1 MKKIINKPSDFVE
14 ESIEGLVKSHPEIYS
29 FAPDNKRVIAR
40 AEKASNKVG
49 IISGGGSGH
58 LPVFTGYVGKGLLD
72 SCAVG
77 SVFASP
83 SVDQIASA
91 IRNAN
96 NGNGVLCI
104 IGNYGGDVMN
114 FEMACEI
121 VSSEGIKTKT
131 VIVADDIASASNEEK
146 SKRRGIAGMIF
157 VFKVAGSIAETG
169 ASLEKTFNIASS
181 ANNNIRTL
189 GVALSPCILPEA
201 GKPTFEIKDDEI
213 EIGMGIHGEPGI
225 KREKLRSADQLSD
238 DLCKRIL
245 GDYKLNAEDQVSIMI
260 NSLGAT
266 PLEELYIVSKRVH
279 ENFSKLKIKITKS
292 FVGRYATSME
302 MAGMSITV
310 FKLDSELKKY
320 LLTPS
325 NCPFWY
331 N

>member
-40 AEKASNKVG
+40 AEKAPNKVG

-83 SVDQIASA
+83 SVDQVASA

-121 VSSEGIKTKT
+121 VTSEGIKTKT

-169 ASLEKTFNIASS
+169 ASLEKTFNTASS

-245 GDYKLNAEDQVSIMI
+245 EDYKLNAEDQVSIMI

-266 PLEELYIVSKRVH
+266 PLEELYIISKRVH

-292 FVGRYATSME
+292 YVGRYATSME

-325 NCPFWY
+325 DCPFWY

>member
-91 IRNAN
+91 IRNAD

-201 GKPTFEIKDDEI
+201 GKPTFEITDDEI

-266 PLEELYIVSKRVH
+266 PLEELYIISKRVH

-292 FVGRYATSME
+292 YVGRYATSME

>member
-40 AEKASNKVG
+40 TEKASNKVG

-121 VSSEGIKTKT
+121 VTSEGIKTKT

-245 GDYKLNAEDQVSIMI
+245 EDYKLNAEDQVSIMI

>member
-121 VSSEGIKTKT
+121 VTSEGIKTKT

-169 ASLEKTFNIASS
+169 ASLEKTFNTASS

-266 PLEELYIVSKRVH
+266 PLEELYIISKRVH

-292 FVGRYATSME
+292 YVGRYATSME

-310 FKLDSELKKY
+310 FKLNDELKKY
-320 LLTPS
+320 LSSPS
-325 NCPFWY
+325 ECPFW
-331 N
+331 NN

>member
-121 VSSEGIKTKT
+121 VTSEGIKTKT

-169 ASLEKTFNIASS
+169 ASLEKTFNTASS
-181 ANNNIRTL
+181 ANINIRSL

-201 GKPTFEIKDDEI
+201 GKPNFEIKDDEI

-238 DLCKRIL
+238 DLCKKIL
-245 GDYKLNAEDQVSIMI
+245 EDYKLSAEDQVSIMI

-266 PLEELYIVSKRVH
+266 PLEELYIISKRVH

-292 FVGRYATSME
+292 YVGRYATSME

-310 FKLDSELKKY
+310 FKLNDELKKY
-320 LLTPS
+320 LSLPS
-325 NCPFWY
+325 ECPFW
-331 N
+331 NN